1 MTGNPSSLA
10 AEPDS
15 LLGEVTFTRRRVDH
29 PDAVDLLAEFYA
41 EQVGRYGFAE
51 SVDLDP
57 DTYAEPS
64 GVFVVVYRHG
74 EPIGCGS
81 CRWYDRSKLTV
92 EIKKTYLRP
101 SARSMGLGRSLLALL
116 EEQARSWGAR
126 RVILET
132 GVRNTAALHL
142 FRRAG
147 YRPTKR
153 YVPGRDPQIN
163 RAFVKSLE
171 AHSAVTVPA
180 SVTSMR

>member
-1 MTGNPSSLA
+1 MTGDSSSSA
-10 AEPDS
+10 AEPHG
-15 LLGEVTFTRRRVDH
+15 LLDEVTFTGRPVDH
-29 PDAVDLLAEFYA
+29 PHAVALLADFYK

-64 GVFVVVYRHG
+64 GIFVVAYRHG

-81 CRWYDRSKLTV
+81 CRWYDRSSLTA

-101 SARSMGLGRSLLALL
+101 SVRSAGLGRRLLALL

-126 RVILET
+126 RILLET
-132 GVRNTAALHL
+132 GVRNTAALNL
-142 FRRAG
+142 FKKAG
-147 YRPTKR
+147 YLPTGR

-163 RAFVKSLE
+163 RAFVKSIE
-171 AHSAVTVPA
+171 SCSAATPP
-180 SVTSMR
+180 TSSTSSY